1 MGPRF
6 LWEHDPGR
14 EPRGGAG
21 WLWDPGLLGWSL
33 PRAHPEPGLGA
44 GSGGGTCPSYRE
56 MEQVAPGTGS
66 CPLCCVGPWEHS
78 AWQAGRQAAASE
90 PCLLSSL
97 LSETPDTTRRHSF
110 TTLCTDLPQGWRK
123 AQPLRAWDP
132 QARTRHTSGSS
143 FLLPA
148 LSWFVTT
155 TGQQFAKG
163 LPSCSCLD
171 GPLHLPHTQGDEG
184 RWGRLTSLPQ
194 ATSGY
199 LRGLPPKGPVASGLR
214 FEPVATESENP
225 LPPGFPG
232 AEAPGSRDA
241 AGEHLSPSTAS
252 SQVSW
257 LWGWL

>member
-33 PRAHPEPGLGA
+33 PMAGAHPEPGLGA

-123 AQPLRAWDP
+123 AQPLRARDP
-132 QARTRHTSGSS
+132 QAQTRHTSGL
-143 FLLPA
+143 LLPA
-148 LSWFVTT
+148 ASPELGCDHDRSAGCQGPALLLLPRGDTSPQVPFIPPTHRGMSVGGGGSLACPRPPVVT
-155 TGQQFAKG
+155 F
-163 LPSCSCLD
+163 
-171 GPLHLPHTQGDEG
+171 GDFLLKDQ
-184 RWGRLTSLPQ
+184 WH
-194 ATSGY
+194 
-199 LRGLPPKGPVASGLR
+199 RG
-214 FEPVATESENP
+214 
-225 LPPGFPG
+225 
-232 AEAPGSRDA
+232 
-241 AGEHLSPSTAS
+241 
-252 SQVSW
+252 
-257 LWGWL
+257 

>member
-1 MGPRF
+1 M
-6 LWEHDPGR
+6 
-14 EPRGGAG
+14 AG
-21 WLWDPGLLGWSL
+21 
-33 PRAHPEPGLGA
+33 AHPEPGLGP
-44 GSGGGTCPSYRE
+44 GSGGGGTCPSYRE
-56 MEQVAPGTGS
+56 TEQVAPGTGS

-78 AWQAGRQAAASE
+78 AWQAGRQQPQSPACCPRCSQRHQTR
-90 PCLLSSL
+90 PC
-97 LSETPDTTRRHSF
+97 RHSL

-123 AQPLRAWDP
+123 AQPLRARDP

-148 LSWFVTT
+148 LCWAVTM
-155 TGQQFAKG
+155 TGQQVAKG
-163 LPSCSCLD
+163 LPSCSCPE
-171 GPLHLPHTQGDEG
+171 GTPPLRSPSSPPHTQGDEC
-184 RWGRLTSLPQ
+184 RWGRLTGLPQ
-194 ATSGY
+194 ATGGY

-232 AEAPGSRDA
+232 AEAPGSRDT

>member
-110 TTLCTDLPQGWRK
+110 TTLCTGLPQGWRK
-123 AQPLRAWDP
+123 AQPLRARDP
-132 QARTRHTSGSS
+132 QAQTRHTSGL
-143 FLLPA
+143 LLPA
-148 LSWFVTT
+148 ASPELGCDHDRSAGCQGPALLLLPRGDTSPQVPFIPPTHRGMSVGGGGSLACPRPPVVT
-155 TGQQFAKG
+155 F
-163 LPSCSCLD
+163 
-171 GPLHLPHTQGDEG
+171 GDFLLKDQ
-184 RWGRLTSLPQ
+184 WH
-194 ATSGY
+194 
-199 LRGLPPKGPVASGLR
+199 RG
-214 FEPVATESENP
+214 
-225 LPPGFPG
+225 
-232 AEAPGSRDA
+232 
-241 AGEHLSPSTAS
+241 
-252 SQVSW
+252 
-257 LWGWL
+257 

>member
-97 LSETPDTTRRHSF
+97 LSEPPDTPLQTLIHHSLHRPPPGMEKSPAPEGPGS
-110 TTLCTDLPQGWRK
+110 TGTDK
-123 AQPLRAWDP
+123 THLRL
-132 QARTRHTSGSS
+132 
-143 FLLPA
+143 LLPA
-148 LSWFVTT
+148 ASSELVCDHDRSAVCQ
-155 TGQQFAKG
+155 GPALLL
-163 LPSCSCLD
+163 LPRWSPSS
-171 GPLHLPHTQGDEG
+171 PPHTGG
-184 RWGRLTSLPQ
+184 
-194 ATSGY
+194 
-199 LRGLPPKGPVASGLR
+199 
-214 FEPVATESENP
+214 
-225 LPPGFPG
+225 
-232 AEAPGSRDA
+232 
-241 AGEHLSPSTAS
+241 
-252 SQVSW
+252 
-257 LWGWL
+257 